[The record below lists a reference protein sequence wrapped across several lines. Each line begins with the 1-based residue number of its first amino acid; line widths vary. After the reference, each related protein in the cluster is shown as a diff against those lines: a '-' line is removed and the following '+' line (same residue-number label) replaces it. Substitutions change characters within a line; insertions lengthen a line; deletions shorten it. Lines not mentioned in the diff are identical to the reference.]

1 MPCLHSADLR
11 SKTRAARLILL
22 PVKVLKGKKAPRSA
36 KSLNGQQAAHKS
48 HAAQSNGAAVLSGT
62 GNLRENPAAFP
73 CQENAPLLPHC
84 QCKALCRQPAGR
96 GPRPESLPEQGEQGK
111 ATCELLLG
119 PVQGQDLGCDDPY
132 GIFSD
137 SLIAHFPTL
146 EESIFQGRAPGAGS
160 CARGCC
166 SPAHL
171 KAQGALC
178 PPSTPQPQNIPKHSP
193 ELGVSHR
200 ARWNWRRKTHIAPK
214 ETEGAFSVWWLGTE
228 FELQAPAMG
237 FSLQK
242 KMAFPP
248 PGEARTRL
256 CSGGLSGGSL
266 QRKSPGR
273 INGLLINSTMFQSV
287 SAELWAGH
295 IQPVT
300 APKNFSL
307 QNKDQNQLILM
318 SFTLRQPSPVWSL
331 LGTASDTNNGQE
343 PSRGAE
349 N

>member
-1 MPCLHSADLR
+1 M
-11 SKTRAARLILL
+11 
-22 PVKVLKGKKAPRSA
+22 KVLKGKKAPRSA

-48 HAAQSNGAAVLSGT
+48 HPAQSSGAAVLSGT

-119 PVQGQDLGCDDPY
+119 PVQGQELGCDDPC

-146 EESIFQGRAPGAGS
+146 QESISQGRAPGAGS

-171 KAQGALC
+171 PWDLAC
-178 PPSTPQPQNIPKHSP
+178 
-193 ELGVSHR
+193 
-200 ARWNWRRKTHIAPK
+200 
-214 ETEGAFSVWWLGTE
+214 
-228 FELQAPAMG
+228 
-237 FSLQK
+237 K
-242 KMAFPP
+242 KRAFPP

-273 INGLLINSTMFQSV
+273 IHGLLINSTMSQSV
-287 SAELWAGH
+287 SAEL
-295 IQPVT
+295 
-300 APKNFSL
+300 
-307 QNKDQNQLILM
+307 
-318 SFTLRQPSPVWSL
+318 
-331 LGTASDTNNGQE
+331 
-343 PSRGAE
+343 
-349 N
+349 